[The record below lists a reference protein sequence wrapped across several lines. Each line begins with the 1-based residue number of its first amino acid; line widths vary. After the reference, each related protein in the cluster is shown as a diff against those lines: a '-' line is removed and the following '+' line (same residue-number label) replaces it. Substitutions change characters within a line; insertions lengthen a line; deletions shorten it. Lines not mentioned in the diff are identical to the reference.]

1 MSASSFHQS
10 DEKQIPSDHDRIP
23 PPSHRHAAPSAP
35 WPWVDIEDGA
45 CSTERCS
52 TTTLMILPAEVD
64 PDQLECPLQ
73 PIPPPCDHKTC
84 GGCWAD
90 YPQSLFPNW
99 TPRQVEKSKIQSAI
113 TDYRRDIPCKIHHV
127 DVGEDG
133 FFKDAGVVLADESNK
148 SNMWER
154 IIHSTVRLL
163 FFRYSLYPVKDSP

>member
-1 MSASSFHQS
+1 MSVSSCQQF

-45 CSTERCS
+45 YSIERCS
-52 TTTLMILPAEVD
+52 TITLIILLAEVD
-64 PDQLECPLQ
+64 PVQLECPLP

-84 GGCWAD
+84 GGCWTG

-99 TPRQVEKSKIQSAI
+99 TPRQVEKCKMRSAI
-113 TDYRRDIPCKIHHV
+113 DDYRRDIPCKIYHV

-133 FFKDAGVVLADESNK
+133 FFKDAGVEIAGESNK
-148 SNMWER
+148 SEIWQR
-154 IIHSTVRLL
+154 IIHSTVRL
-163 FFRYSLYPVKDSP
+163 FFFSLQPSSW